1 MNIRAISSLSCGAC
15 RKVPLMPSMSAANV
29 NKHGFSNMDT
39 AEIEKDIKKYVCT
52 YMCITYCTYCEN
64 RGH

>member
-1 MNIRAISSLSCGAC
+1 
-15 RKVPLMPSMSAANV
+15 MPSMSAANV